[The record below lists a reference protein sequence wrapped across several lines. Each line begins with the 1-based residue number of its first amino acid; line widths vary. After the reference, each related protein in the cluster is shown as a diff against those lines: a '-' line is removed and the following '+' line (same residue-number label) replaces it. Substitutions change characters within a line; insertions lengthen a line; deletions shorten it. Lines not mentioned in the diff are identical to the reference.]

1 MSNYM
6 EPEIME
12 LRSIIPL
19 ENHVKYSRPENAG
32 ESVKASLRTIKSMG
46 AGN

>member
-1 MSNYM
+1 MGVGRNVK
-6 EPEIME
+6 
-12 LRSIIPL
+12 LH
-19 ENHVKYSRPENAG
+19 ENHVKYSRPENVG